1 MAVYS
6 YIALNENGT
15 EIRGTINASDRSEV
29 MQTLRSNGHSPLE
42 VEEGTHLNEGR
53 HNKKSLLVY
62 INPFNLKKYGRV
74 KDLDRIVFFR
84 QLTLMIKSG
93 YTLLESLE
101 TVLKIAE
108 KIRLRNALKD
118 IIYQIQAGMKLSD
131 AMLRNPQVF
140 SALSAN
146 LIASGE
152 ASGELDE
159 VLERISVGIERS
171 MEIKRDLLTSMIYPS
186 IVLVL
191 SIFVLYFAVTWVI
204 PKFAIFLDRRHLQ
217 LPALTQ
223 FMIDFSTWLQLYGPW
238 MFALIGLATFAAL
251 VAYTF
256 EEGKRV
262 IDHFLLKLP
271 LLGKFQVSANMANMG
286 WIIEMLLK
294 SGITVMESMHV
305 ISQVTSHATYSRIYK
320 QSAQKVLQGDTLSMG
335 LNRVE
340 IPVMARHLIEVG
352 EKTGE
357 LDNVM
362 AEIGVYYAR
371 ELRMY
376 IKRMVAWIEPAML
389 LIVGGIVA
397 LIYFSI
403 FSAIWKAATLGR

>member
-1 MAVYS
+1 MTAYS
-6 YIALNENGT
+6 YIALNESGI
-15 EIRGTINASDRSEV
+15 EIRGIINGNDRLEV
-29 MQTLRSNGHSPLE
+29 MQTLRSGGNSPLE
-42 VEEGTHLNEGR
+42 VEEGSGLIDDLE
-53 HNKKSLLVY
+53 NKKSLLSY

-93 YTLLESLE
+93 YTILESLE
-101 TVLKIAE
+101 TTIKIAD
-108 KIRLRNALKD
+108 KIRLKNALQD
-118 IIYQIQAGMKLSD
+118 IIHNIQGGMKLSE
-131 AMLRNPQVF
+131 AMLQNPHIF
-140 SALSAN
+140 SSLTAN

-159 VLERISVGIERS
+159 VLERISIGIERS
-171 MEIKRDLLTSMIYPS
+171 MEVKRDLLTSMIYPS

-204 PKFAIFLDRRHLQ
+204 PKFAIFLGKRHLE

-223 FMIDFSTWLQLYGPW
+223 FMIDFSIWMQHYGPW
-238 MFALIGLATFAAL
+238 MFGLIGLAIFASL

-256 EEGKRV
+256 EGGKRI
-262 IDHFLLKLP
+262 IDHFLLNLP

-305 ISQVTSHATYSRIYK
+305 ISKATPHATYSRIYEE
-320 QSAQKVLQGDTLSMG
+320 SAQKVLQGDTLSTG
-335 LNRVE
+335 LNQKE

-362 AEIGVYYAR
+362 GEIGAYYSR
-371 ELRMY
+371 ELSMY
-376 IKRMVAWIEPAML
+376 IKRMVAWIEPIML

>member
-1 MAVYS
+1 MATYS
-6 YIALNENGT
+6 YIALNEDGR
-15 EIRGTINASDRSEV
+15 EIRGIINANDRLEV
-29 MQTLRSNGHSPLE
+29 LQTLRSNGNSPLE
-42 VEEGTHLNEGR
+42 VEEGTALVDALE
-53 HNKKSLLVY
+53 NKKNLLSY
-62 INPFNLKKYGRV
+62 INPFNLKKYSRV
-74 KDLDRIVFFR
+74 KDLDRIILFR

-93 YTLLESLE
+93 YTILESLE
-101 TVLKIAE
+101 TVAKIAE
-108 KIRLRNALKD
+108 KNRLKNALKN
-118 IIYQIQAGMKLSD
+118 IITRIQGGMKLSD
-131 AMLRNPQVF
+131 AMLENAHVF
-140 SALSAN
+140 SPLTAN

-152 ASGELDE
+152 ASGDLDE

-204 PKFAIFLDRRHLQ
+204 PKFAIFLGRRNLD

-223 FMIDFSTWLQLYGPW
+223 FMLDFSTWMQLYGPW
-238 MFALIGLATFAAL
+238 MFGTIGLIIFAIL

-256 EEGKRV
+256 ERGKRIV
-262 IDHFLLKLP
+262 DHVMLKFP
-271 LLGKFQVSANMANMG
+271 LLGKFQTSANMANMG
-286 WIIEMLLK
+286 WIMEMLLR

-305 ISQVTSHATYSRIYK
+305 ISKVTSHASYSRIYK
-320 QSAQKVLQGDTLSMG
+320 QSAQKVLEGDPLSTG
-335 LNRVE
+335 LNNQE
-340 IPVMARHLIEVG
+340 IPVMVRHLIEVG

-362 AEIGVYYAR
+362 GEIGAYYSR

-376 IKRMVAWIEPAML
+376 IKRMVAWIEPIML